1 MELSNSMFSNKKS
14 DKEEIT
20 TNQNNNNEKIKKL
33 PVYMDLYPPVKDLD
47 FESPMQ
53 ILQQTEPNIKKK
65 KNITEESSDEKGFE
79 TYEMNEEFLESLFK
93 RKSIFDK
100 NKSLN
105 TISKF
110 IKNSKLIQKLES
122 EYRSDKKIDLE
133 SLIRSC
139 AKNLNYVKLKKGEIL
154 FKIGDLGD
162 RFYFILNGKVNI
174 LKLKELNEIYLTYV
188 EYLQYCIFLIEE
200 KEEYILSEV
209 TKKNR
214 NHLDITYPEDII
226 KLYRVVFI
234 KMLRENITNHFIQN
248 NRQLKDFFN
257 NYKQKMQDF
266 RLSEHDLINL
276 EEQKLKGV
284 YGSTKEWEA
293 YILKKVRP
301 NIKESIFF
309 EDYEEQFKDKTKK
322 NITCYVYESFLYL
335 GPGLFF
341 GDFALDSEHNRR
353 NATIRAEEKT
363 ILGWLKSVDY
373 ANMIAPK
380 RKIEKYNEI
389 MFLYKNFFFKHTNS
403 HTFERKYFHLF
414 PPLEINQGTILFNFG
429 DIPKSLF
436 FVKQGQISLEIK
448 CSIFELHLYI
458 RKIFE
463 SLLKNDFYKRI
474 INKYKNKN
482 YLIGEDEMKRLRK
495 YLNEPIFFKLRDKS
509 IKFREELEKKNKYK
523 LSVLG
528 GNEMIGIEEIFMGS
542 PYLCTGEVVSKKLIC
557 YELTCNQLN
566 IFLENEKNILGLYTK
581 SSVNKIITLL
591 DRLQNIKKNGI
602 YMARLKYDCIK
613 NNNEEQNLNNKE
625 QMYNLEQPP
634 NDNNKIV
641 NIRKAI
647 INIYNSNNDKNI
659 HIEDINQDL
668 ILKNR
673 ILYNNINQRKNK
685 PKKIYKNFSFV
696 MESYKGKNNENSK
709 VIYRNNNNHSIPLMK
724 YKNNSND
731 TLYIGNKR
739 IDIDKIKKRLN
750 ESNSFDKNK
759 YLINKNENSKIF
771 ELSQC
776 QYPLSEERYQI
787 KDNDND
793 NKYEINKISNN
804 KIRSGTYSKKK
815 KRYINNKKWIMNEK
829 LFFDNKIKTQRKF
842 LKKINSGD
850 FNNSKLPLSD
860 YKRKINII
868 NINPEE
874 SPQKMKIIQTKDLL
888 SEIIKDYYKEIKQK
902 GYLSFISKRKTNTYY
917 TRKLHDKYNNNNKDN
932 KLENSSNNINGY
944 LDNYDRKL
952 LPKIIVNYNNIQDK
966 NIQVTNQTFIK
977 K

>member
-1 MELSNSMFSNKKS
+1 MELSNSMLSIKKS
-14 DKEEIT
+14 NNEEIT
-20 TNQNNNNEKIKKL
+20 TNQNNNNEKPKKL
-33 PVYMDLYPPVKDLD
+33 PVYMDLYPPVSDLD

-53 ILQQTEPNIKKK
+53 ILQQSESNIKKK
-65 KNITEESSDEKGFE
+65 KNITEESFDEKGFE

-93 RKSIFDK
+93 RKSYFDK

-110 IKNSKLIQKLES
+110 IKNFKLIQKLES
-122 EYRSDKKIDLE
+122 EYRSDKKTDLE
-133 SLIRSC
+133 GLIRAC

-154 FKIGDLGD
+154 FKIGDIGD
-162 RFYFILNGKVNI
+162 RFYFIFNEKENI

-214 NHLDITYPEDII
+214 NHLEITYPEDII

-234 KMLRENITNHFIQN
+234 KMLR
-248 NRQLKDFFN
+248 KDFFN
-257 NYKQKMQDF
+257 NYKQKMEDF
-266 RLSEHDLINL
+266 RLSQHDLINL

-353 NATIRAEEKT
+353 NATIRAEENT

-414 PPLEINQGTILFNFG
+414 PPHEINQGTILFNFG
-429 DIPKSLF
+429 TIPKSLYF
-436 FVKQGQISLEIK
+436 IKQGQISLEIK

-463 SLLKNDFYKRI
+463 SLLKNDFYKKI

-482 YLIGEDEMKRLRK
+482 YLIGEDVMKRIRK

-509 IKFREELEKKNKYK
+509 IKFREELEKKNKHK

-528 GNEMIGIEEIFMGS
+528 GNEMIGIEEIFMGF

-557 YELTCNQLN
+557 YELTCSQLN
-566 IFLENEKNILGLYTK
+566 VFLENEKNILGLYTK
-581 SSVNKIITLL
+581 TSVNKIITLL

-613 NNNEEQNLNNKE
+613 NNNEEKNLNNKE
-625 QMYNLEQPP
+625 QMHTFEQSPS
-634 NDNNKIV
+634 DNNKIV

-647 INIYNSNNDKNI
+647 LNIYNSNNDKNI
-659 HIEDINQDL
+659 HIEDINQDFF
-668 ILKNR
+668 LKNR
-673 ILYNNINQRKNK
+673 ILYNNNNQRRNK
-685 PKKIYKNFSFV
+685 
-696 MESYKGKNNENSK
+696 
-709 VIYRNNNNHSIPLMK
+709 
-724 YKNNSND
+724 
-731 TLYIGNKR
+731 
-739 IDIDKIKKRLN
+739 
-750 ESNSFDKNK
+750 
-759 YLINKNENSKIF
+759 
-771 ELSQC
+771 
-776 QYPLSEERYQI
+776 
-787 KDNDND
+787 
-793 NKYEINKISNN
+793 
-804 KIRSGTYSKKK
+804 
-815 KRYINNKKWIMNEK
+815 
-829 LFFDNKIKTQRKF
+829 
-842 LKKINSGD
+842 
-850 FNNSKLPLSD
+850 
-860 YKRKINII
+860 
-868 NINPEE
+868 
-874 SPQKMKIIQTKDLL
+874 
-888 SEIIKDYYKEIKQK
+888 
-902 GYLSFISKRKTNTYY
+902 
-917 TRKLHDKYNNNNKDN
+917 
-932 KLENSSNNINGY
+932 
-944 LDNYDRKL
+944 
-952 LPKIIVNYNNIQDK
+952 
-966 NIQVTNQTFIK
+966 
-977 K
+977 